1 MSQPNPNNKP
11 ESRVKINEHGEKE
24 LTALMKEAGTTARLR
39 KEKAMKEHFIKLSL
53 AVRGTVTD
61 SLNGDQ

>member
-1 MSQPNPNNKP
+1 MSQPNPNKKP
-11 ESRVKINEHGEKE
+11 EPRVEVSEQEKE